1 LVISEDI
8 AAQAPLAALE
18 ITGGVLS
25 EEALAL
31 FA

>member
-1 LVISEDI
+1 MVTSEEI
-8 AAQAPLAALE
+8 AAQAPFATLG

-31 FA
+31 FP